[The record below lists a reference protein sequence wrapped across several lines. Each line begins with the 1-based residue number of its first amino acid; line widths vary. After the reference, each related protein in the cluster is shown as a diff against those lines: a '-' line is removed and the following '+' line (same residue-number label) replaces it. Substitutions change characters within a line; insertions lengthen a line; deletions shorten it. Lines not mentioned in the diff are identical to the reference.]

1 MYIPGTADNEQLIGT
16 DGNDH
21 LDGGAG
27 NDTLQGGLGDD
38 FYIFNSGGDQII
50 EEANQGVDTVVATVD
65 YTLANNVENLYLA
78 GDATFGAGN
87 NSINFLVANATLDS
101 ELYGFGGDDVLI
113 GGAGDDNLNGGAGND
128 YLDGRAGDNI
138 LNGGLGNDYY
148 IVNSAQDQIVETP
161 NAGIDTIVAS
171 VNYSLT
177 NNGVSNN
184 VENLFLTG
192 NATVGTG
199 NSGDNYMSANQTSTS
214 TLNGLDGN
222 DYLIGGAGDDT
233 LNGGAGNDYLN
244 GGAGADSL
252 VGGTGNDYYV
262 VDSYGDQVVEALG
275 AGVDSVVASVDY
287 TLSDNV
293 ENLFLTGNAIL
304 GHGNSSDNYLVAN
317 STLHSWLSGDEG
329 NDVIMGGAGNDVV
342 SGDGGDD
349 YLNGSAGNDSLYG
362 GTGNDYITGGE
373 GNDTLVGNSPADGR
387 LGNDILIGGAGR
399 DAFSFYNS
407 TYSGPF
413 TAMDVA
419 VIADF
424 TNREDR
430 IQLNGFDGAI
440 PGILAFASV
449 TSDQEAATSDATIVY
464 NSTNGSLFYNQD
476 GVTDGFGS
484 GGLFATLS
492 SNPTLTVSDFTTYA
506 Y

>member
-1 MYIPGTADNEQLIGT
+1 
-16 DGNDH
+16 
-21 LDGGAG
+21 
-27 NDTLQGGLGDD
+27 
-38 FYIFNSGGDQII
+38 
-50 EEANQGVDTVVATVD
+50 
-65 YTLANNVENLYLA
+65 
-78 GDATFGAGN
+78 
-87 NSINFLVANATLDS
+87 
-101 ELYGFGGDDVLI
+101 
-113 GGAGDDNLNGGAGND
+113 
-128 YLDGRAGDNI
+128 
-138 LNGGLGNDYY
+138 
-148 IVNSAQDQIVETP
+148 
-161 NAGIDTIVAS
+161 
-171 VNYSLT
+171 
-177 NNGVSNN
+177 
-184 VENLFLTG
+184 
-192 NATVGTG
+192 
-199 NSGDNYMSANQTSTS
+199 MSANQTSNS

-262 VDSYGDQVVEALG
+262 VDSGQDQVVEADG

-362 GTGNDYITGGE
+362 GTGNDYITGGD
-373 GNDTLVGNSPADGR
+373 GNDTLVGNSPAGSR

-476 GVTDGFGS
+476 GATDGFGS